1 MRQFFIVMILV
12 LAFSAPSCYADKS
25 SSLDEEI
32 SLYYR
37 KAIENDLYNPE
48 LYAEYATFLRR
59 TGQFVRLT
67 QVMNYYAQR
76 LQRSAR
82 QNSLLPLSEIFVQID
97 EHSLAIEVLK
107 VATRVM
113 PNRPD
118 IALRLGEL
126 YERIGRYSLAKR
138 EYETA
143 AALGEQENA
152 RDALGRLMFLQVT
165 RRIAL
170 IAGIAG
176 LILFVVSLSMVLS
189 RMREKKNLIEAMK
202 KRERDYETNFSES
215 PPVFLNPA
223 STNEPATFAPVVVEE
238 KGEALKYDFVILP
251 EKAPEISTGVFLAF
265 AFSVA
270 SLIPIYGMP
279 FGFAALI
286 ISPFLARR
294 FSPELERTA
303 AVKLILLSLFL
314 SALGFLSSLLCGLAF
329 LREAGISPAR
339 DFYATVGTVSPV
351 FIIAVLVAALLFSM
365 AAHEAGHALTAF
377 WCGDI
382 TAKRRGRLTLNP
394 LKHIDLFGTVILPAL
409 LLFVTSGRAAFG
421 YAKPVPI
428 DPRRFGRRRR
438 DEVITAAAGSIV
450 NLTLALFSVSIL
462 IMMGTILSLSG
473 APLRISGFTDFL
485 LPTVIQS
492 PGGSVLAVV
501 VQFLKS
507 CVLVNL
513 FLGVLN
519 LIPIP
524 PLDGSYLLENA
535 FPARYKIYFCAL
547 RQMGFL
553 ILLVLILTNALTAV
567 FVPLSHLA
575 DELSSFLFRLTRI
588 F

>member
-1 MRQFFIVMILV
+1 
-12 LAFSAPSCYADKS
+12 
-25 SSLDEEI
+25 
-32 SLYYR
+32 
-37 KAIENDLYNPE
+37 
-48 LYAEYATFLRR
+48 
-59 TGQFVRLT
+59 
-67 QVMNYYAQR
+67 MNYYAR
-76 LQRSAR
+76 KLQNSAP
-82 QNSLLPLSEIFVQID
+82 QNSLLALSEIYVRLE
-97 EHSLAIEVLK
+97 EHSLAVEALQNASQI
-107 VATRVM
+107 M
-113 PNRPD
+113 PDRRD
-118 IALRLGEL
+118 IALRLGNL
-126 YERIGRYSLAKR
+126 YEFIGKYSLARK
-138 EYETA
+138 EYERA
-143 AALGEQENA
+143 QALGEQNRA
-152 RDALGRLMFLQVT
+152 RDALSRLMFLQVT
-165 RRIAL
+165 RQIAL

-176 LILFVVSLSMVLS
+176 LILFGVSLSMVLS
-189 RMREKKNLIEAMK
+189 RMREKKNLIAAMK
-202 KRERDYETNFSES
+202 KRERDYESNFSES
-215 PPVFLNPA
+215 LPVFLNPA

-251 EKAPEISTGVFLAF
+251 EKAAEISTGVFLAF

-314 SALGFLSSLLCGLAF
+314 SALGFLSSLFCGLAF

-394 LKHIDLFGTVILPAL
+394 LKHISLFGTVILPAL

-438 DEVITAAAGSIV
+438 DEVITAAAGSVV
-450 NLTLALFSVSIL
+450 NLTLALLSVSIL
-462 IMMGTILSLSG
+462 VILGTILSLSG

-535 FPARYKIYFCAL
+535 FPARYKIYFRAL

-553 ILLVLILTNALTAV
+553 ILLVLILTGALTAV

-575 DELSSFLFRLTRI
+575 DELSLFLFRLTRI